1 MTTYTLFIEEV
12 ITRSSRV
19 EIEADSLS
27 EAIEEFENN
36 SGSYLSESET
46 YQFGSLTDYES
57 DELCYVDGAS
67 WENDDGIDES
77 VALAGKLEIKLHDLE
92 TETTNA

>member
-12 ITRSSRV
+12 ITRSSQV

-27 EAIEEFENN
+27 EAIEEFEND

-46 YQFGSLTDYES
+46 YSSGYMTDYEYE
-57 DELCYVDGAS
+57 ELFYIDGAS

>member
-12 ITRSSRV
+12 ITRSSQV

-27 EAIEEFENN
+27 EAIEEFENDP
-36 SGSYLSESET
+36 GAYLSESET
-46 YQFGSLTDYES
+46 YSNGSPTDYEYE
-57 DELCYVDGAS
+57 ELHYIDRAS

-77 VALAGKLEIKLHDLE
+77 VELAGKLEIKLHDLE